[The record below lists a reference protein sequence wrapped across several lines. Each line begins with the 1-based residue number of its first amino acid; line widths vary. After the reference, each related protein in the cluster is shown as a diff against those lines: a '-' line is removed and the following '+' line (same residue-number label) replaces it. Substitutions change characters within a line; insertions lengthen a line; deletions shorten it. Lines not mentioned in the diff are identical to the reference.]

1 MRRGIV
7 YVLPGIAIL
16 CLSVSQTDRQTVN
29 TGLNRLT
36 EQTQYCSPVGPVK
49 SVTLSIRAF
58 LTYKL

>member
-36 EQTQYCSPVGPVK
+36 EQTQYCSPVCG
-49 SVTLSIRAF
+49 SCQFSDTQ
-58 LTYKL
+58 Y

>member
-29 TGLNRLT
+29 TGLNRLNKLNIA
-36 EQTQYCSPVGPVK
+36 VLWV
-49 SVTLSIRAF
+49 LSIQ
-58 LTYKL
+58 